1 MKGRPDPSKKQ
12 VRESENHMALGGMRS
27 PHHSVPRIIHAS
39 SAGAFIATLIT
50 EVIDCN
56 PRLTEP
62 VLAILQGK
70 SSSGFLASDVTKLK
84 AYVADQLHAP
94 PPKEAPGLDS
104 SAFRM
109 WTNSSGDPDTDLAK
123 WLEIVAPLGIVH
135 PVTSKGIFPPVEVVV
150 PTDGSIA
157 ALASSPEGWSNYR
170 SSEDDPATTA
180 MLLQGMVDKGWA
192 LSHTSWDHL
201 TASLSSQ
208 DITLNKLAL
217 LSKVRPNG

>member
-70 SSSGFLASDVTKLK
+70 SSIGFLDTDVIQLK
-84 AYVADQLHAP
+84 AYVADQLHAAP
-94 PPKEAPGLDS
+94 PQEHPGLDP

-109 WTNSSGDPDTDLAK
+109 WTSSSGDPDTDLAR
-123 WLEIVAPLGIVH
+123 WLEVGAPLG
-135 PVTSKGIFPPVEVVV
+135 
-150 PTDGSIA
+150 
-157 ALASSPEGWSNYR
+157 
-170 SSEDDPATTA
+170 
-180 MLLQGMVDKGWA
+180 
-192 LSHTSWDHL
+192 LSLIH
-201 TASLSSQ
+201 
-208 DITLNKLAL
+208 I
-217 LSKVRPNG
+217 